1 MNNKI
6 YTIEEIKKII
16 SPIAA
21 SHGIEKIFLFGS
33 YARGE
38 ATSESD
44 IDFRIEASAI
54 KTLFEM
60 GALYADLEDAFGKN
74 LDLITTSSL
83 KYNNDTL
90 FLRNMRKD
98 EKIIYDSN

>member
-6 YTIEEIKKII
+6 YNIEEIKKII

>member
-6 YTIEEIKKII
+6 YTIDEIKEIL

-21 SHGIEKIFLFGS
+21 SHGIKKVFLFGS
-33 YARGE
+33 YARGD
-38 ATSESD
+38 APAESD
-44 IDFRIEASAI
+44 IDIRIDAPSIE
-54 KTLFEM
+54 TLFQM
-60 GALYADLEDAFGKN
+60 GALYADLEDAFGKSF
-74 LDLITTSSL
+74 DLITNTSL
-83 KYNNDTL
+83 KYNHDNM